1 MRVSSITTQLIWAIS
16 APFAASQT
24 WADLAP
30 IPLESLQEHIT
41 LSPSPNQI
49 VTVGG
54 MVGNGVTTNAVLLY
68 DIPSNTWKAGA
79 SLPVALNHPN
89 AAVHEGK
96 IYTVGGLT
104 GASGWPATPN
114 SWFYDPAK
122 NSWTALAAMPS
133 AVARGSAASGVYNGT
148 IIIAGGIPRS
158 GGRTVD
164 TVSAYDIAANKW
176 VELPEA
182 AAKMPGARDHAAYGQ
197 VGSKLFVLA
206 GRENSVRAVKNDI
219 FILDLADLSAGWK
232 TSSAKMPTARGGL
245 VAAVL
250 GTKIYTFGGEGNPAP
265 NTRGVFNQT
274 EVYDTVADTWTK
286 ESAMKLPRHGTSA
299 VGVGG
304 KIYIPGGGIIEG
316 VGATKTFDVF
326 TP

>member
-1 MRVSSITTQLIWAIS
+1 MRIPIALQAVWAIS
-16 APFAASQT
+16 APLTTAQT
-24 WADLAP
+24 WSDLAP

-49 VTVGG
+49 ITVGG
-54 MVGNGVTTNAVLLY
+54 MVENGVTTNAVLLY
-68 DIPSNTWKAGA
+68 DIPSNTWKTGA

-89 AAVHEGK
+89 AAVHDGK

-114 SWFYDPAK
+114 SWVYDPAK
-122 NSWTALAAMPS
+122 DTWTALSPMPS

-148 IIIAGGIPRS
+148 IVIAGGIPRS

-164 TVSAYDIAANKW
+164 TVSAYDITADKW
-176 VELPEA
+176 LDVPEA
-182 AAKMPGARDHAAYGQ
+182 AAKMPGARDHAAYAQ
-197 VGSKLFVLA
+197 VDSKLYVLA
-206 GRENSVRAVKNDI
+206 GRENGVRAVKDTV
-219 FILDLADLSAGWK
+219 FILDLANLAAGWK
-232 TSSAKMPTARGGL
+232 TSAARMPTARGGL

-250 GTKIYTFGGEGNPAP
+250 GTKIYTFGGEGNLAP

-274 EVYDTVADTWTK
+274 EVYDTVGDSWSREA
-286 ESAMKLPRHGTSA
+286 AMKLPRHGTSA

-304 KIYIPGGGIIEG
+304 KIYIPGGGIVEG